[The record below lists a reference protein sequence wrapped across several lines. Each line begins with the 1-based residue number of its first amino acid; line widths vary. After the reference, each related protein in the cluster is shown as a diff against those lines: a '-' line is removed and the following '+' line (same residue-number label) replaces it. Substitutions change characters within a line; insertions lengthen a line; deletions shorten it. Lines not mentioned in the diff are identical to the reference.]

1 MLDQSTVVKNLSNF
15 GRTATGDKFTYL
27 NLSLPGSQLTDIS
40 ILANYKEIQS
50 LDLSY
55 NKLKDLSVLS
65 ELKYL
70 VALNVANNHLDKLF
84 DFLTPYNLKEACF
97 AFNSI
102 REIGNLSN
110 YHYLQSL
117 DLSRK
122 FSFRNAK
129 KLLFR
134 KKR

>member
-1 MLDQSTVVKNLSNF
+1 MVKNLSNF
-15 GRTATGDKFTYL
+15 GRTATGEKFTYL
-27 NLSLPGSQLTDIS
+27 SLSIPGSQLIDIS
-40 ILANYKEIQS
+40 ILGNYKEIQT

-70 VALNVANNHLDKLF
+70 INLNVSNNQLDKLF

-97 AFNSI
+97 SFNNI

-117 DLSRK
+117 DLSRMFFFI
-122 FSFRNAK
+122 FSRT
-129 KLLFR
+129 
-134 KKR
+134 

>member
-1 MLDQSTVVKNLSNF
+1 MALKKINDGYLDETLLVKNLSNF
-15 GRTATGDKFTYL
+15 GRTAAGDKFAYL
-27 NLSLPGSQLTDIS
+27 NLSLPGMELIDVG

-50 LDLSY
+50 IDLSY
-55 NKLKDLSVLS
+55 NKIRDLSVLS

-70 VALNVANNHLDKLF
+70 VYLNVSNNQLDKLF

-97 AFNSI
+97 AFNNI

-110 YHYLQSL
+110 YHYLSSL

-122 FSFRNAK
+122 
-129 KLLFR
+129 
-134 KKR
+134 